1 MTEKNQDI
9 GNGRLPLISL
19 SRNTKSEALAET
31 TAGSIAVGPVSF
43 PSCPRQTKD
52 IGYKF
57 NVQAALIM
65 EKTATVQTDS
75 DMVCS
80 ICI

>member
-31 TAGSIAVGPVSF
+31 TAGSIAVEPRLF
-43 PSCPRQTKD
+43 PLLPSPDKRHW
-52 IGYKF
+52 
-57 NVQAALIM
+57 L
-65 EKTATVQTDS
+65 
-75 DMVCS
+75 
-80 ICI
+80 

>member
-1 MTEKNQDI
+1 MMSVSYTHLDVYKRQ
-9 GNGRLPLISL
+9 LL
-19 SRNTKSEALAET
+19 
-31 TAGSIAVGPVSF
+31 GPVSF
-43 PSCPRQTKD
+43 PSGSRQTKD
-52 IGYKF
+52 IVYKF

>member
-1 MTEKNQDI
+1 GDELTHPETQNRKHLQRQ
-9 GNGRLPLISL
+9 RLARSL
-19 SRNTKSEALAET
+19 L
-31 TAGSIAVGPVSF
+31 GPVSF
-43 PSCPRQTKD
+43 PSRSRQTKD
-52 IGYKF
+52 IVYKF